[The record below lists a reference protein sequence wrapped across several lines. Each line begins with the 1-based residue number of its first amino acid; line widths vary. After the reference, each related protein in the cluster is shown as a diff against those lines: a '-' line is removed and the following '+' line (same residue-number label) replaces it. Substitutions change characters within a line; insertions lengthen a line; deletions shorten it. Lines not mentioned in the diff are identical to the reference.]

1 MESSMTEKHAHSGQ
15 KIKPQILGII
25 KEIIHKSQ
33 WNQIAAAKVL
43 GVDQP
48 KVSQIINGKAAGFSL
63 ERLLVFLLRLHCK
76 IELSVSMRKTGL
88 SNMEEQAADNLDA
101 INLIVLSKDDY

>member
-1 MESSMTEKHAHSGQ
+1 MIEKHGPNGQ

-63 ERLLVFLLRLHCK
+63 ERLLVFLLRLQCK
-76 IELSVSMRKTGL
+76 IELSVSMNKTGL
-88 SNMEEQAADNLDA
+88 TNMDEQVADNLDA

>member
-1 MESSMTEKHAHSGQ
+1 MREKHAPNGQ

-25 KEIIHKSQ
+25 KEIIRKSQ
-33 WNQIAAAKVL
+33 WNQMAAAKVL

-48 KVSQIINGKAAGFSL
+48 KVSQIINGRAAGFSL

-76 IELSVSMRKTGL
+76 IELSVSMKKTGL
-88 SNMEEQAADNLDA
+88 TDIDEQITDNLDA
-101 INLIVLSKDDY
+101 INLIVLTKDDY

>member
-1 MESSMTEKHAHSGQ
+1 MREKHAPNGQ

-25 KEIIHKSQ
+25 KEIIRKSQ
-33 WNQIAAAKVL
+33 WNQMAAAKVL

-48 KVSQIINGKAAGFSL
+48 KVSQIINGRASGFSL

-76 IELSVSMRKTGL
+76 IELSVSMKKNGL
-88 SNMEEQAADNLDA
+88 TDMDEQVTDDLDA
-101 INLIVLSKDDY
+101 INLIVLTKDDY